1 MKLSVVGLRALPFL
15 FVFIFSSIAYAAD
28 VDRFAGTY
36 TGNAEFISNDE
47 KQRRDLSTTITPNK
61 DGFTLSWTSVTHRKD
76 GRIKEATYTIEFFP
90 SPREGIYSS
99 AMKVDIFGKRKPLN
113 PLNGEPF
120 VWARFRDDTFSTYSL
135 FITEEGEYEMQEYHR
150 TLTDGGLDLV
160 FHRVRD
166 SMLLREIKAFLARE
180 G

>member
-1 MKLSVVGLRALPFL
+1 MKSIVLGFRALPFL
-15 FVFIFSSIAYAAD
+15 FVFVFSSIAYAAD

-36 TGNAEFISNDE
+36 TGKAEFIANGE
-47 KQRRDLSTTITPNK
+47 KQHRDLSTTITPSK
-61 DGFTLSWTSVTHRKD
+61 DGFTLSWTSVTYRSD
-76 GRIKEATYTIEFFP
+76 GRTKEATYTIEFVP

-120 VWARFRDDTFSTYSL
+120 VWARFRGDTFSTYSL
-135 FITEEGEYEMQEYHR
+135 FITEDGEYEMQEYHR
-150 TLTDGGLDLV
+150 TLTEGGLNLV

-166 SMLLREIKAFLARE
+166 SVVLREITAFLARE